1 MIRRFGFGLNNRSD
15 SSRRSIWFWI
25 WITTGFM
32 AIFWIWHYK
41 GGILRKYEPL
51 IIVFLYL
58 GSVLFAYVTGR
69 FTRRLE
75 RLRSAAEQINLRDL
89 TVHVPVEGADSVAG
103 LARSFNK
110 MVDRLASQE
119 RARRQFFADVAHEL
133 RHPIAILMGR
143 LESIQ
148 DGVLPLD
155 NEQILLLY
163 DTTLGLRRLVS
174 DINVLSLAEV
184 GQLTLHLTHV
194 NVFDLIEQLQG
205 NMEPVAEDLGI
216 TLSSCVEKGM
226 PPLCADADRI
236 RQVLVNLLTNALQH
250 TPRGGGV
257 ELRAQHNGNEV
268 IFQVID
274 NGIGIDSSDLPYL
287 FERFYRTDKS
297 RSRAKGGSGLG
308 LAIVKSLVEL
318 HGGTV
323 QVESSLGRG
332 CNFKVRLLQ
341 AGPSS
346 VISKHD

>member
-1 MIRRFGFGLNNRSD
+1 MIKRMIGIGH
-15 SSRRSIWFWI
+15 SSWRVFWFWI
-25 WITTGFM
+25 WIAAGL
-32 AIFWIWHYK
+32 AAVFWIWHYK
-41 GGILRKYEPL
+41 NGALRMYEPSIFGIL
-51 IIVFLYL
+51 FA
-58 GSVLFAYVTGR
+58 GSGLFAYVTGR
-69 FTRRLE
+69 ATRRLD
-75 RLRSAAEQINLRDL
+75 RLRLATERINLHDL
-89 TVHVPVEGADSVAG
+89 TAHVPVEGKDSVAG

-184 GQLTLHLTHV
+184 GQLTLHLKNV

-216 TLSSCVEKGM
+216 TLTSSAEKDM
-226 PPLCADADRI
+226 PWLYADADRI
-236 RQVLVNLLTNALQH
+236 RQVLVNILTNALQH
-250 TPRGGGV
+250 TQRGGSVG
-257 ELRAQHNGNEV
+257 LRAQHNGNEV
-268 IFQVID
+268 IFQVSD
-274 NGIGIDSSDLPYL
+274 NGVGIDPSDLPYL

-308 LAIVKSLVEL
+308 LAIVRSLVEL

-332 CNFKVRLLQ
+332 TKFTVKLLQ

-346 VISKHD
+346 VVN